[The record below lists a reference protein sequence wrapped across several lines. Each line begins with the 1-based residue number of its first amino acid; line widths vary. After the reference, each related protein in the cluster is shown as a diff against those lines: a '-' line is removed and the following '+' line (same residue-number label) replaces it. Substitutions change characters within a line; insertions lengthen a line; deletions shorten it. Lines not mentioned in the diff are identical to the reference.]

1 MAIKIRCH
9 QCRKRISIDVGF
21 AGGYCRCPYCTAITR
36 VPGGGES
43 AAAALARP
51 TRPETPELPG
61 AGPPAP
67 ERPEFPGAPARDET
81 PAPEGHE
88 AVPLASPILVQ
99 GVVALILSALL
110 ALMVGGAIVAYLSWG
125 RPGKGAP
132 AGVPPARDA
141 AADAPGEVDDD
152 AAAPPAE
159 EALFTLKGIRA
170 AGMEFTPPVVYV
182 VDASSGMSEF
192 YDPAAAVVRYSV
204 RSLGGEDRFNVVLVR
219 EEGAKSLAEGWAA
232 GGEGGD
238 ARAQKFFQS
247 HQPIGAT
254 DLKNG
259 LRRALDAAPRTIVLL
274 AAKEIAQPE
283 GLIEQARDRGV
294 AIFAVS
300 LGAYADPTGA
310 LKALAERTGGK
321 WRQFKRD
328 ELLEELGKAPPLP

>member
-9 QCRKRISIDVGF
+9 QCHKRISIDVGF

-36 VPGGGES
+36 VPGGAES
-43 AAAALARP
+43 AVAALARP

-61 AGPPAP
+61 AGPPAS
-67 ERPEFPGAPARDET
+67 ERPEFPGAPAPGET
-81 PAPEGHE
+81 PAPEGQE
-88 AVPLASPILVQ
+88 AVPLASPVFVQ

-110 ALMVGGAIVAYLSWG
+110 ALMVGGAIVVYLSWG

-132 AGVPPARDA
+132 ARDA
-141 AADAPGEVDDD
+141 AADVPAQVGED
-152 AAAPPAE
+152 AVAPPAR

-204 RSLGGEDRFNVVLVR
+204 RSLGGEHKFNVVLVR
-219 EEGAKSLAEGWAA
+219 EEGVKSLAEGWAA
-232 GGEGGD
+232 GGEDGD

-247 HQPIGAT
+247 YQPIGAT

-259 LRRALDAAPRTIVLL
+259 LRRALDAAPSTIVLL

-283 GLIEQARDRGV
+283 SLIEQARGSGV

-300 LGAYADPTGA
+300 LGAYAQATKA
-310 LKALAERTGGK
+310 LKALAEGTGGK